1 MREEIAEPM
10 GEQTELVPETD
21 TNEREFLAEVLMIRR
36 SDPTRAES
44 LFFGSYFE
52 RGYRYVLR
60 YVHDPD
66 DAADV
71 TLVGFER
78 WFAEYWKK
86 LQPTT
91 KVRGLLYPVLWSEI
105 CRHFKKKRVIAVPLS
120 EDLGTPMLPSLA
132 SELETAE
139 FDAAVEQCFAALPDE
154 LRRLIKRNLVD
165 EVSLRDLAMEFQLKR
180 TALSSRRRRA
190 FALLRQCLEHRGW
203 HDRLRSE
210 MK

>member
-1 MREEIAEPM
+1 M
-10 GEQTELVPETD
+10 GEQTELDPEID
-21 TNEREFLAEVLMIRR
+21 TNEREFLAELLMIRR

-44 LFFGSYFE
+44 LFLGSYFE
-52 RGYRYVLR
+52 RGYRYVLK

-71 TLVGFER
+71 TLAGFER
-78 WFAEYWKK
+78 WFAKYWMG

-105 CRHFKKKRVIAVPLS
+105 CRHFKKKRVVGVPLS
-120 EDLGTPMLPSLA
+120 EDLGTPMLPSSA

-139 FDAAVEQCFAALPDE
+139 FDAAVERCFAALPDE
-154 LRRLIKRNLVD
+154 LRRLIKRNMID
-165 EVSLRDLAMEFQLKR
+165 EVGLRDLAVEFHLER

-190 FALLRQCLEHRGW
+190 LALLRQCLEHRGW
-203 HDRLRSE
+203 HNWPRSE